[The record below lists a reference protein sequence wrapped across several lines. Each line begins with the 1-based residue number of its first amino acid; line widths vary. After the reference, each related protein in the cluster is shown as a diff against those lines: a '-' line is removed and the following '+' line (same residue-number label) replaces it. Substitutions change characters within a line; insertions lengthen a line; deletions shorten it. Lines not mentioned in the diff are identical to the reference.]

1 MKENNY
7 VPQIDVDEKS
17 AGAKETL
24 YLAYANAYKDR
35 IAGAAVENGTAF
47 VATGKKGG
55 EAL

>member
-24 YLAYANAYKDR
+24 YFAYANAYKDR
-35 IAGAAVENGTAF
+35 KAGAAAENGTAP